1 MVSNTVRGVI
11 CFLLMVGVGV
21 SDDVRHD
28 KRMMREQWRIGSDDQ
43 EIMYGMIGGACV
55 DRDGYLYLLD
65 IQLKHV
71 LVLDDRGNL
80 LRTIGRAG
88 QGPGEF
94 SAPTDLDLGGDDEI
108 IVSEHWPSR
117 LHRLTVSGEPVMSIN
132 PSRHMD
138 HYDDYILHG
147 VDGETG
153 TLACMMSH
161 RTFSGGTVCDA
172 TVLARL
178 DESGA
183 TKVRYRQ
190 WTSRQS
196 LRRDVIDETAGYFP
210 AQAWALLPSGT
221 LVMAP
226 ERDEYLLEFMDR
238 DGGTIRRV
246 SREFTAPLRTEG
258 EIRAIKNT
266 KKKTVNGMEVPLE
279 FILEDRDPA
288 IRTIDVMHDSTI
300 WIASARQYRDLPPGA
315 GARFDIFTDGGM
327 YAGDATL
334 YFENDPNRD
343 RFVLLGDGSVLQIK
357 NHVDMSH
364 AAMGIT
370 GKPGADLEENAT
382 AIVFWK

>member
-1 MVSNTVRGVI
+1 M
-11 CFLLMVGVGV
+11 CFMLMAGFGV
-21 SDDVRHD
+21 SGDVRHD
-28 KRMMREQWRIGSDDQ
+28 KISMREQWRIDGDDQ

-55 DRDGYLYLLD
+55 DREGNLYLLD
-65 IQLKHV
+65 VQLKHV
-71 LVLDDRGNL
+71 LVLDGRGNL

-94 SAPTDLDLGGDDEI
+94 SAPTDLDLGGNDDI

-117 LHRLTVSGEPVMSIN
+117 LHRLSVSGEPILSIN

-138 HYDDYILHG
+138 NYDDYILHG
-147 VDGETG
+147 VDGESG
-153 TLACMMSH
+153 MLACMMSH
-161 RTFSGGTVCDA
+161 RTFSGGNVCDT

-183 TKVRYRQ
+183 TKVRYHQ
-190 WTSRQS
+190 WTSRHS

-226 ERDEYLLEFMDR
+226 ERDEYLLEFMDK
-238 DGGTIRRV
+238 DGRSIRRV
-246 SREFTAPLRTEG
+246 SREFTAPLRTES
-258 EIRAIKNT
+258 EITAIKNT
-266 KKKTVNGMEVPLE
+266 KKKTVNGVEVPLE

-288 IRTIDVMHDSTI
+288 IRTIDAMHDSTI
-300 WIASARQYRDLPPGA
+300 WIASARQYRDLPLGA
-315 GARFDIFTDGGM
+315 GARYDIFADDGL
-327 YAGDATL
+327 YAGDVTL

-343 RFVLLGDGSVLQIK
+343 RFVLLGDRSILQIK
-357 NHVDMSH
+357 NYVDMSH
-364 AAMGIT
+364 AAIGIT
-370 GKPGADLEENAT
+370 GKQDVDRDEYAP